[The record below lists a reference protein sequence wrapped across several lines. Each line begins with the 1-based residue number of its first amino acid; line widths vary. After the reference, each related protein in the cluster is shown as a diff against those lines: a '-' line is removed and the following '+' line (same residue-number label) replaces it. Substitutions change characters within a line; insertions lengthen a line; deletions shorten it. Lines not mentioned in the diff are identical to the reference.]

1 MVQYIEYVVDQLLI
15 QLHIEPVFKSKN
27 PFDFMVQIAL
37 DRKNN
42 FFEARGSNYKK
53 ANLGEQLAFDE
64 EF

>member
-1 MVQYIEYVVDQLLI
+1 
-15 QLHIEPVFKSKN
+15 
-27 PFDFMVQIAL
+27 MVQIAL

-53 ANLGEQLAFDE
+53 ANLGEQLSFDE